1 MVDDIREISIFTV
14 GPLPG
19 GFVRGYGAR
28 REERI
33 CTWSMYA
40 RKLQG
45 TWVTPRGRIV
55 VWGRNWRN
63 KKTLHRAETP
73 PLSKYC
79 KQGLTHL
86 TARPISGDAGAFRW
100 RHRTSF

>member
-1 MVDDIREISIFTV
+1 MVDDIFEISIFTV

-33 CTWSMYA
+33 CTRSMYA

-45 TWVTPRGRIV
+45 TWVTP
-55 VWGRNWRN
+55 
-63 KKTLHRAETP
+63 
-73 PLSKYC
+73 
-79 KQGLTHL
+79 
-86 TARPISGDAGAFRW
+86 
-100 RHRTSF
+100 